1 MFETNI
7 IKMTTS
13 ENKIYNEKIEIP
25 IIKKEKVKLDVKD
38 TVNKEE
44 PITVSKNKQEML
56 EKLKNIRIN
65 NTLSNFNKKY
75 LIECKEKIDNVKN
88 FIIDPDYSNIA
99 GLILDGNLKAASD
112 KNLIFVFESE
122 NVEKEFNLKIPDI
135 EKLLQKI
142 GLQNYMVVAVD
153 QDTWNNI
160 KEEYNSKT
168 KKYNY
173 VDDTQI
179 INMLFKQEQNND
191 KKNSIENL
199 FNDIIEYDK

>member
-1 MFETNI
+1 
-7 IKMTTS
+7 
-13 ENKIYNEKIEIP
+13 
-25 IIKKEKVKLDVKD
+25 
-38 TVNKEE
+38 
-44 PITVSKNKQEML
+44 
-56 EKLKNIRIN
+56 
-65 NTLSNFNKKY
+65 
-75 LIECKEKIDNVKN
+75 
-88 FIIDPDYSNIA
+88 
-99 GLILDGNLKAASD
+99 
-112 KNLIFVFESE
+112 
-122 NVEKEFNLKIPDI
+122 
-135 EKLLQKI
+135 
-142 GLQNYMVVAVD
+142 MVVAVD

>member
-1 MFETNI
+1 M
-7 IKMTTS
+7 
-13 ENKIYNEKIEIP
+13 
-25 IIKKEKVKLDVKD
+25 V
-38 TVNKEE
+38 
-44 PITVSKNKQEML
+44 
-56 EKLKNIRIN
+56 
-65 NTLSNFNKKY
+65 
-75 LIECKEKIDNVKN
+75 KID
-88 FIIDPDYSNIA
+88 DYVEQVLFYA
-99 GLILDGNLKAASD
+99 R
-112 KNLIFVFESE
+112 SE
-122 NVEKEFNLKIPDI
+122 NVEKEFNFKIPDI